1 MTRSGER
8 APAPER
14 YETNLEWFA
23 FLGGNT
29 VSTHGSESDD
39 VGGGHAGA
47 GSAEIET
54 GGRRGLLLLRPW
66 QWAGSRLDRAARDP
80 LFQERLATHLR
91 AAGPLADQHPEVG
104 DIPPKQMGSSLVWV
118 HGTVSCGL
126 AALPELLRFLPT
138 HVHRFEHD
146 TFQDIDTNGHQ
157 LAEQLDERLR
167 RGAELVL
174 VGHSRGGLVSRVA
187 ANQLTSARD
196 DLGVTVLTLG
206 TPHLGTPIVNAGDR
220 ALRALVSFTKF
231 GLKAVPDPASMLLK
245 YLLRYAEMPTGI
257 RDMAVESGWLRG
269 FNGGGRE
276 GYTLLACGAD
286 YQRGVE
292 PESSGVKALGR
303 LHRLFEAAGTKEN
316 DLVVP
321 TASSTVA
328 RHARRASRIPRTLSV
343 PAQSRRPAETQ
354 NATSRPVLH
363 LTDGPTRST
372 TPFDHGR
379 TTRRA
384 EPGGSRNAHL
394 PSRAGRSLLTA
405 RPSSTRRPLV
415 ARSPAPLVRAWG
427 HHRD

>member
-321 TASSTVA
+321 TASALGRGT
-328 RHARRASRIPRTLSV
+328 
-343 PAQSRRPAETQ
+343 
-354 NATSRPVLH
+354 PV
-363 LTDGPTRST
+363 
-372 TPFDHGR
+372 
-379 TTRRA
+379 
-384 EPGGSRNAHL
+384 EL
-394 PSRAGRSLLTA
+394 PESQGHFQYL
-405 RPSSTRRPLV
+405 
-415 ARSPAPLVRAWG
+415 RSPDVQQRLKTLRPG
-427 HHRD
+427 PFYI